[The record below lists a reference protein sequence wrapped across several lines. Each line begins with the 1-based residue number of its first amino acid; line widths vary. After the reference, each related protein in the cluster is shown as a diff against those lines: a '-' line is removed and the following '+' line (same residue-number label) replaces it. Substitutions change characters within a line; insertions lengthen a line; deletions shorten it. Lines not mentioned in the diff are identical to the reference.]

1 LLILASK
8 SPRRREILTNA
19 GLAFEAREADVAE
32 VRLDQESAF
41 DYVSRLAREKAEALV
56 RDPGDVVLGADTVV
70 VVDGLV
76 LEKPANTGDAVS
88 MLEALAGRGHDVI
101 TGICLAWDGE
111 PVVDVETTRVY
122 FAPMSDAE
130 IEGYVASGEPMD
142 KAGAYAIQGLA
153 SKFIERIEGDYF
165 NVVGLPVAR
174 VYRHLRSIW
183 REQES
188 SLS

>member
-8 SPRRREILTNA
+8 SPRRREILANA
-19 GLAFEAREADVAE
+19 GLAFEVRVADVPEA
-32 VRLDQESAF
+32 RLDHESAF
-41 DYVSRLAREKAEALV
+41 DYVRRLAREKAEALV
-56 RDPGDVVLGADTVV
+56 RGAGDIVLGADTVV
-70 VVDGLV
+70 AVDGLV
-76 LEKPANTGDAVS
+76 LEKPENAADAAS
-88 MLEALAGRGHDVI
+88 MLETLSGRGHEVV
-101 TGICLAWDGE
+101 TGICLAWDGD
-111 PVVDVETTRVY
+111 PVVDAETTRVY
-122 FAPMSDAE
+122 FAPMTGPE

-153 SKFIERIEGDYF
+153 SKFVERIEGDYF

-174 VYRHLRSIW
+174 VYRHLRWIW